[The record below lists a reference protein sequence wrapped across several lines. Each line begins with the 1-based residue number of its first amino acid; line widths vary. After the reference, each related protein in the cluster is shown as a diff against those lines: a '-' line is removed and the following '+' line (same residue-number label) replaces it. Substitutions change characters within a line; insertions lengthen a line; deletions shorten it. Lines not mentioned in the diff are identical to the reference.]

1 MVEGKISDHLPY
13 FILQEVNV
21 DPGLVRAVPVV
32 AHLLGP
38 GRPRLALAAL
48 AAVSC
53 GLVLGP
59 DPRQQHTQQQQHPAL
74 AAGYIKEEI
83 AAGKEALKK

>member
-1 MVEGKISDHLPY
+1 MFCDHLPN

-21 DPGLVRAVPVV
+21 DPCLVRAVPVV

-48 AAVSC
+48 AALSC

-59 DPRQQHTQQQQHPAL
+59 DPRQQHTQQQQHPTL
-74 AAGYIKEEI
+74 AAGYIFKMKMI
-83 AAGKEALKK
+83 FLLLKVSKTQ